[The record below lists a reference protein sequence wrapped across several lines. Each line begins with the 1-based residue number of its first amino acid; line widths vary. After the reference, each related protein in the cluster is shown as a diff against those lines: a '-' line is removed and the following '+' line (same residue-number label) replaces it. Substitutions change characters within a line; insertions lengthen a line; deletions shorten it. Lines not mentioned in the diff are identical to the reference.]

1 MAVVAG
7 KGDRGYP
14 WITSALSLVW
24 GNLGAV
30 SNKGVFVRGF
40 LSVCFM
46 WNGLSFKQV
55 KRVV

>member
-1 MAVVAG
+1 MAVVAAG

-40 LSVCFM
+40 
-46 WNGLSFKQV
+46 FKCLFYV
-55 KRVV
+55 EWSIF